1 MNYYDEIRNELINN
15 EITRKVK
22 KYSINRSDLTMYY
35 KVGKLL
41 VEAGKHYGEWI
52 IKEYSKRLTNEF
64 GTKFIST
71 RIKTKN

>member
-41 VEAGKHYGEWI
+41 VEAGKHYGE
-52 IKEYSKRLTNEF
+52 
-64 GTKFIST
+64 
-71 RIKTKN
+71 